1 MEGNARAMS
10 MRVPQAR
17 TPVSSR
23 GWPTHTGDDA
33 DGGGDAFLEAPPHD
47 HSTSRLIIAAARDAL
62 EGLQEVTAGGDPY
75 ALAPQRWIDELHE
88 TLAVIATR
96 DAQRRY
102 RLDHLS
108 GINRGYLHSRVQA
121 VLQDFD
127 QLVDERPL
135 WRDYAGRT

>member
-1 MEGNARAMS
+1 MEGNARATS

-23 GWPTHTGDDA
+23 GWPTHPGDDA

-47 HSTSRLIIAAARDAL
+47 PSTSRLIIAAARDAL

-75 ALAPQRWIDELHE
+75 ALAPQRWIDELHDVL
-88 TLAVIATR
+88 TVIATP

-102 RLDHLS
+102 RLDDLT
-108 GINRGYLHSRVQA
+108 GINRKFLNSRVQA
-121 VLQDFD
+121 VLRNFDRLVAEHPRWQD
-127 QLVDERPL
+127 
-135 WRDYAGRT
+135 